1 MKEIGRPPSVTSA
14 RFSQTT
20 ALKKAFPITLHLR
33 ETPIQERLKIETTA
47 TFPLLHVW
55 LNSSRP
61 FSKKPKDKLSETI
74 GFLRENLNILQ
85 DTFISITMI

>member
-1 MKEIGRPPSVTSA
+1 MCIAKTFTECLLLQ
-14 RFSQTT
+14 F
-20 ALKKAFPITLHLR
+20 KKAFPITLHLR

-47 TFPLLHVW
+47 KFPLLHVR

-61 FSKKPKDKLSETI
+61 FSNKPNDKLSETI

-85 DTFISITMI
+85 DTFS